1 MKSLQNLSL
10 TKKKNEETKES
21 NEKEFNDLNK
31 KKESEKIFLK
41 LLGSLSTNSNATTF
55 EEVEYRTRQI
65 TSTIDSFE
73 KSYREN
79 CKFRLDKNKLH
90 YLFAQDQFEIKSSD
104 HELEKLMELA
114 KEEIKSLREKS
125 ETDLE
130 LKAKR
135 EKEHQE
141 KLNGPSV
148 FKHFTSLF
156 GDALLVHMIA
166 KNLMAVFCNQGTVE
180 FWLVNFENQSYSPKL
195 INFLEFGE
203 GEVTSVL
210 NLTESFEPPQQMP
223 VDQADKSETKSNPSK
238 QSSAKSKAKST
249 FDFEEFDDN
258 SSDNSDI
265 MDEVT
270 IPELQNY
277 FMEDPTIECEQEIN
291 SKFNKGYFFIGLKS
305 GDGIILEI
313 SSTKNVEQLAEFEPE
328 ITLKKKL
335 KKKLSSKEIKIVN
348 FDKKQNLILVIIF
361 HPKFDFQL
369 QFLNF
374 FNLEIVFYSNVNFL
388 LNLAKDNQSK
398 VIEFSEN
405 GFNFEEKD
413 FVDFSRS
420 YPPLN
425 DCPITILHYDEYN
438 AQILAVLNYGAVL
451 RLTHDVFVVQP
462 DKSVDNEDLDIPD
475 ADSDLVR
482 CYHASVLL
490 EVKSLNFEQFER
502 DKLKKDSLVQ
512 VMTITTAYNEQKKKP
527 QLFLGCK
534 DGTLRSYQ
542 FDSLLNNENK
552 PVKIFEWEEHS
563 FKTKE
568 NLVKHDKVLDMNFLQ
583 NETQKKFGKFEKG
596 NNRFEAEN
604 NNNSNLNQNIAL
616 QDFEKNLKIFES
628 KLEFPYWI
636 EILTLDQ
643 LNVNSNPNL
652 GESPM
657 QHNPNQFL
665 ICLTEEASIYIFDLN
680 FSTPL
685 NEIRLLNGKFKLSTN
700 VEPKILKFFLNSFN
714 KFDVPNGAGSN
725 LLSNSNSLAIILGK
739 EWLIFKVLNVQN
751 LKENLEK
758 LKENEKNRAKSGKQV
773 V

>member
-135 EKEHQE
+135 EKENQE
-141 KLNGPSV
+141 KLSKKVWDLRVEFRRKEVFLKNGPSV

-313 SSTKNVEQLAEFEPE
+313 SSTKNVEQLAEFEP
-328 ITLKKKL
+328 
-335 KKKLSSKEIKIVN
+335 
-348 FDKKQNLILVIIF
+348 
-361 HPKFDFQL
+361 
-369 QFLNF
+369 
-374 FNLEIVFYSNVNFL
+374 
-388 LNLAKDNQSK
+388 
-398 VIEFSEN
+398 
-405 GFNFEEKD
+405 
-413 FVDFSRS
+413 
-420 YPPLN
+420 
-425 DCPITILHYDEYN
+425 
-438 AQILAVLNYGAVL
+438 AVL